1 MAVTLINPDG
11 LPKPDVYR
19 QMSIATGSKLV
30 FLAGQVARDA
40 EGGRVGEGDL
50 AAQVEQS
57 YLNIGTALAAVGGSF
72 DDVAKL
78 TVYVVDWTPDKMPL
92 LGEGSLGRPRSWGST
107 RSSRSHCWVLRHWG
121 SPIFWSRLKPPRSS
135 TESGVLDTL
144 AGFPCRRAWSPGKP
158 PAWPNGRGSDQRP
171 SVRERRRRHLPMT
184 WWAGRWSNASRAVA
198 KGVTPSA
205 TASSSRGVRA
215 TRVPPCGRCR
225 EAVPPRGR

>member
-92 LGEGSLGRPRSWGST
+92 LGEGVARAAAKLGVDP
-107 RSSRSHCWVLRHWG
+107 VK
-121 SPIFWSRLKPPRSS
+121 PITLL
-135 TESGVLDTL
+135 GVAALGEPDL
-144 AGFPCRRAWSPGKP
+144 L
-158 PAWPNGRGSDQRP
+158 
-171 SVRERRRRHLPMT
+171 VE
-184 WWAGRWSNASRAVA
+184 VE
-198 KGVTPSA
+198 A
-205 TASSSRGVRA
+205 TAVID
-215 TRVPPCGRCR
+215 
-225 EAVPPRGR
+225 